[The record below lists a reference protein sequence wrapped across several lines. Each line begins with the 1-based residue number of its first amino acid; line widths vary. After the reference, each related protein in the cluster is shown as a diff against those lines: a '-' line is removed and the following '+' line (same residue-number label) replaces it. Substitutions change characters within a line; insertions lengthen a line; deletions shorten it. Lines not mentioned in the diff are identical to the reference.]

1 MTFTASTYQAAI
13 FDFAANGKGNLIIG
27 AVAGSGKTTTIVEL
41 TKHLSGSVIFLA
53 FNKSIATELGSRGV
67 PARTFHSLC
76 FSPVLKLT
84 GQKSVVT
91 DKLTRLAR
99 VAFDSRELALYGAGA
114 QKLVGLARNS
124 LSTDW
129 AELAARHDIEAE
141 DYVELYDCAGR
152 LFRACEAA
160 DSCDFDDLLY
170 RAVTRNVGLPKYN
183 WVLVDEAQDTNAIQ
197 RALLKSLLTP
207 LSRLIAVGDPAQA
220 IYGFRGADTEAF
232 GLIRS
237 EFSCAELPLSVSY
250 RCAQAVVKKAQ
261 QYVSHILPH
270 ESAPEGSVITDSPFA
285 PRIGDLVVCRN
296 TAPLIQA
303 AYELIG
309 SKVAVKVLG
318 RDIGAGLVSLVNKL
332 NAKGVDALLTKLDAW
347 QEREQDKA
355 KEEKKQAIEDKAESL
370 RTVIASL
377 LETNRTVPA
386 VIASI
391 EALFNGDGPC
401 VTLATIHKAK
411 GLEADTVWWHRADL
425 LPSKWAK
432 QEWQLQQE
440 MHLCYVAVTRAKK
453 QLYIC

>member
-41 TKHLSGSVIFLA
+41 TKQLSGSVIFLA
-53 FNKSIATELGSRGV
+53 FNKSIATELGARGV
-67 PARTFHSLC
+67 NARTFHSLC
-76 FSPVLKLT
+76 FSPVLRLT

-91 DKLTRLAR
+91 DKLNRLAS
-99 VAFDSRELALYGAGA
+99 VHLDSRELGLYGAGA

-129 AELAARHDIEAE
+129 AELAALHDIEAE
-141 DYVELYDCAGR
+141 DYAELYDCAGR
-152 LFRACEAA
+152 LYRACEADVA
-160 DSCDFDDLLY
+160 CDFDDLLF
-170 RAVTRNVGLPKYN
+170 RAATRGVVLPKYN
-183 WVLVDEAQDTNAIQ
+183 WVLVDEAQDTNAVQ
-197 RALLKSLLTP
+197 RELLRKLLTP
-207 LSRLIAVGDPAQA
+207 LSRLVAVGDPAQA
-220 IYGFRGADTEAF
+220 IYGFRGADAEAF
-232 GLIRS
+232 GLIKS
-237 EFSCAELPLSVSY
+237 EFGCTELPLSVSY

-261 QYVSHILPH
+261 QYVGHILPH
-270 ESAPEGSVITDSPFA
+270 ESAPEGAVITDSPFA
-285 PRIGDLVVCRN
+285 PVIGDLVVCRN

-318 RDIGAGLVSLVNKL
+318 RDIGAGLVFLVRKL

-347 QEREQDKA
+347 QEREQAKA
-355 KEEKKQAIEDKAESL
+355 KEDKKQAIEDKAESL

-377 LETNRTVPA
+377 PETNRTVPA

-391 EALFNGDGPC
+391 ESLFDGSGPA

-411 GLEADTVWWHRADL
+411 GLESETVWWYRSDL
-425 LPSKWAK
+425 CPSKWAK
-432 QEWQLQQE
+432 QEWQQQQE
-440 MHLCYVAVTRAKK
+440 RHLCYVAVTRAKK